1 MIIGAPRQYGTPQAS
16 PSPVALG
23 PVTRS
28 DFFEKARNSV
38 ISLIGIIAV
47 VPSRSPKTACT
58 VTILLICAVATSCC
72 SIYT

>member
-1 MIIGAPRQYGTPQAS
+1 MSIGAPRQYGTPQAS

-47 VPSRSPKTACT
+47 VPAMQARHHLFGTLWHPQRSAAR
-58 VTILLICAVATSCC
+58 ICVS
-72 SIYT
+72 